1 MSTNNYYSLYLDA
14 VIQLAQTIV
23 IKSTDSVEG
32 LNRYVNDY
40 YPETGVD
47 ATDPTS
53 WKYYLN
59 VAGEYHPTDT
69 VMTVVSMDT
78 LETIEF
84 TKANLLVHRATARGY
99 AFGTRQYL
107 ELVSRYPQQE
117 MLILGIL
124 YPVDQTTAI
133 AAQDGQ
139 ILGYPPELVEVNEYS
154 LIERLQNWI
163 YTFKSRWVNPAYGL
177 VDSYYSAA
185 HHALMYMHLVP
196 AILNLR
202 LEVCKTNEAH
212 SFHVRSYLA
221 SNSRLDAYWDQ
232 MTTNQSLFFYRNIK
246 YIQRNAGKR
255 ETLSWLTDHIM
266 TERALPLAE
275 YTMRHDISK
284 QPGDTDPTI
293 TFRRTPLNTK
303 TNVDSSDV
311 VDLTTLLNKEADAAP
326 ANVSVQVDQE
336 PAITNQMVNSRSNVL
351 STKALESAM
360 VDYTDSTPYT
370 LSDILLNHWL
380 WLSTTGHYTA
390 FVGTTNP
397 QTGERIPLSVKDA
410 FCLMWYCWMA
420 SVGIQLDEVPSI
432 LANRVMKIP
441 TPTKAQLMGIVDTSL
456 VDDSIA
462 DQIRNLMPTVGPIL
476 STEAF
481 YNFCTELTD
490 AANIQRN
497 IVSFQEHHVRR
508 GMVMGMTEFLY
519 SDNQCLV
526 AESGQNYTA
535 WLAERNI
542 HIGDFSL
549 DDYGLM
555 YTDLLKQATGLSLV
569 STNSLRNLQASMVK
583 MLGQLSS
590 YSVQFLTQINASNI
604 KDVDWPVIRVGDV
617 AASGSG
623 EFGEPIVDTHV
634 KHWTA
639 KVKDHGE
646 LDVNKPGFA
655 QHWSVAGHASMHEE
669 IVVKPHLA
677 PLGMRWEVAVNVAKI
692 SVHSP
697 VELKENTF
705 GVIPVLGID
714 AWLSLPAEQRKAV
727 DIWGNDYDGPL
738 IDTTI
743 DLASVITED
752 ILNGLNLPE
761 QQIDLRTIVVARD
774 LDGLNYVQH

>member
-1 MSTNNYYSLYLDA
+1 MSINNYYSLYLDA

-23 IKSTDSVEG
+23 IKSTDSAEG
-32 LNRYVNDY
+32 LNRFVNDY
-40 YPETGVD
+40 YPEVGVS
-47 ATDPTS
+47 TDPST
-53 WKYYLN
+53 WKYYMNL
-59 VAGEYHPTDT
+59 AGEYHPTDT

-107 ELVSRYPQQE
+107 ELVSRYPTQE

-124 YPVDQTTAI
+124 YPVDKTTAI
-133 AAQDGQ
+133 NALDGQ
-139 ILGYPPELVEVNEYS
+139 ILGYPPELVEVNEYTF
-154 LIERLQNWI
+154 IEKLQEWL
-163 YTFKSRWVNPAYGL
+163 YTFKNRWINPAYGL
-177 VDSYYSAA
+177 VDPYYSAA

-196 AILNLR
+196 AILNIR
-202 LEVCKTNEAH
+202 LAACKTNEAH

-266 TERALPLAE
+266 TERSLPLAE

-284 QPGDTDPTI
+284 QPTDTDPTV

-303 TNVDSSDV
+303 TNVDSADV
-311 VDLTTLLNKEADAAP
+311 VDLTTLLNKEAAAAP
-326 ANVSVQVDQE
+326 ANSLVQVDQE
-336 PAITNQMVNSRSNVL
+336 PVITSEMVNSRSNVL

-380 WLSTTGHYTA
+380 WLSTTGTYTA

-420 SVGIQLDEVPSI
+420 SVGIQLDVIPPI
-432 LANRVMKIP
+432 LANRVIKIP
-441 TPTKAQLMGIVDTSL
+441 TPSKAQLMSIVDATL
-456 VDDSIA
+456 VEDSIA
-462 DQIRNLMPTVGPIL
+462 DQLRNVMPTLGPIL

-481 YNFCTELTD
+481 YNFCVELTD

-497 IVSFQEHHVRR
+497 IVSFQEHHMKR
-508 GMVMGMTEFLY
+508 GMVMGMTELLY

-526 AESGQNYTA
+526 ADSGQNYTA

-542 HIGDFSL
+542 HLGDFST

-555 YTDLLKQATGLSLV
+555 YQDLLKQATGLSLV

-617 AASGSG
+617 DASGSG
-623 EFGEPIVDTHV
+623 EVELPQLNVRV
-634 KHWTA
+634 KHVSA
-639 KVKDHGE
+639 KGKDTDE
-646 LDVNKPGFA
+646 FDVNKPGFA
-655 QHWSVAGHASMHEE
+655 QHWAVAGHVSAVEE

-677 PLGMRWEVAVNVAKI
+677 PLGIRTYAQVDVANI
-692 SVHSP
+692 TVHSA
-697 VELKENTF
+697 VELKENPF

-714 AWLSLPAEQRKAV
+714 AWLALAPEERRSV
-727 DIWGNDYDGPL
+727 DIWGNDYGGPD
-738 IDTTI
+738 IDTSI
-743 DLASVITED
+743 DLAAVIGED
-752 ILNGLNLPE
+752 DLNGLIYN
-761 QQIDLRTIVVARD
+761 QQETDLRVIILTRD
-774 LDGLNYVQH
+774 LDGLVYIQH